1 MFSVALVLTFLKLNY
16 LKGSQR
22 LVDTSPGG
30 QASRRDDCQP
40 SQMSVGCSQM
50 FSGCSRDVLMI
61 SQGYSGRSGRS
72 GGPDWSV
79 GLLVLVLGLV
89 SGASDGSFGF
99 GGFGRSGASCRPY
112 GLGGSGGP
120 RKGL

>member
-1 MFSVALVLTFLKLNY
+1 MFSAALVLTFLKLNY

-61 SQGYSGRSGRS
+61 SQGYSGRSGWS
-72 GGPDWSV
+72 GGPDWS
-79 GLLVLVLGLV
+79 GG
-89 SGASDGSFGF
+89 SCGSFSF
-99 GGFGRSGASCRPY
+99 SIRP
-112 GLGGSGGP
+112 GEWCV
-120 RKGL
+120 